1 MYLSSQ
7 GDGEGLER
15 STGLQKI
22 LIFAFFSALRVGKQ
36 SAKTDEKTL
45 PRETYTP
52 PRREPCGEVF
62 LPLRERFHASMLRD
76 GPNPALQKF
85 MERKAPRAHDAQVK
99 MKVHIPE
106 EQSLINYPKDISGTI
121 LMCESRF
128 AAASPQITPD
138 RARVRVRADADQLC
152 PNLPH
157 HPRKN
162 MSMRM
167 AVKTSADK
175 MDKIEP
181 PEVHGR
187 LKSDITHGKEKIYE
201 RSYY

>member
-1 MYLSSQ
+1 MTPH
-7 GDGEGLER
+7 R
-15 STGLQKI
+15 
-22 LIFAFFSALRVGKQ
+22 
-36 SAKTDEKTL
+36 DE
-45 PRETYTP
+45 
-52 PRREPCGEVF
+52 REPCGEVF

-138 RARVRVRADADQLC
+138 RARARVRADADQLC